1 MRALWVACEL
11 SPLKL
16 QDAASFPLVRA
27 MMKFLASLT
36 AAQSFF
42 IVYNITSRTSP
53 QSRRYG
59 FVYCVQRKKRAQSGT
74 AGAYDDENI
83 FGIPALSLACPQGGE
98 AVFHNSLSSNVFQ
111 VGSTILIGLQS
122 TLPLLPRYA
131 DNRMMVPLRSAVD
144 LSTKVF
150 SASKSDYQCHDIS
163 SFQQTGLHAANVGM
177 PHGP

>member
-74 AGAYDDENI
+74 AGAYDDEKI
-83 FGIPALSLACPQGGE
+83 FGIPASVPCTPTGRRSSVSQFSLIQR
-98 AVFHNSLSSNVFQ
+98 VSSWLHDSHRVTINSTAASALCRQSND
-111 VGSTILIGLQS
+111 G
-122 TLPLLPRYA
+122 PPA
-131 DNRMMVPLRSAVD
+131 LRSRLIYESLQRQQIR
-144 LSTKVF
+144 LS
-150 SASKSDYQCHDIS
+150 
-163 SFQQTGLHAANVGM
+163 M
-177 PHGP
+177 P